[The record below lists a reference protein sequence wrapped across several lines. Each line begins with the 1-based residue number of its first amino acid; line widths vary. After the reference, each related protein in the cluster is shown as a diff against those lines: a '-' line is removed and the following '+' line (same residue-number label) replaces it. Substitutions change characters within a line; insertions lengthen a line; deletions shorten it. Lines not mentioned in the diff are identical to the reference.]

1 MIMMIVTVMIV
12 TVMIVMAV
20 IKLDLHLYKGEKFL
34 QSFATSFQEQL
45 LILKISDQDDNDAKM
60 KIMITQ
66 ECPGL

>member
-1 MIMMIVTVMIV
+1 MIMMIV

-60 KIMITQ
+60 IIMIN
-66 ECPGL
+66 EGCPGL

>member
-1 MIMMIVTVMIV
+1 MIMMIV

-60 KIMITQ
+60 IKIITQ
-66 ECPGL
+66 GCPGL